1 MPPGDLL
8 GTSWGLLGASRARLE
23 AARGPP
29 GACEAIW
36 GFERLLN
43 PRPAGRKYTLLRR
56 ILMVPE
62 GVPFSRKRAEV
73 KKNTLLRGIL
83 HIP

>member
-8 GTSWGLLGASRARLE
+8 GTSWGLLGASWARLE
-23 AARGPP
+23 AAWGSP
-29 GACEAIW
+29 GACEAICN
-36 GFERLLN
+36 FEKLLN
-43 PRPAGRKYTLLRR
+43 PRPAGRTYTLLRR

-73 KKNTLLRGIL
+73 KKNTLLHRFL
-83 HIP
+83 HIL